1 VNGFGG
7 FMIGLGLGA
16 LIATQIMG
24 YAIDQHCVCD
34 AAAEPCRTPA
44 PCVEYVPETC
54 YMLIQVGDS
63 WIPYRYECG
72 HCAAYGVA
80 P

>member
-34 AAAEPCRTPA
+34 AAAEPCRTPSTVR
-44 PCVEYVPETC
+44 P
-54 YMLIQVGDS
+54 
-63 WIPYRYECG
+63 
-72 HCAAYGVA
+72 
-80 P
+80 

>member
-1 VNGFGG
+1 LIVLALWAFGQ
-7 FMIGLGLGA
+7 LHDLPS
-16 LIATQIMG
+16 
-24 YAIDQHCVCD
+24 H
-34 AAAEPCRTPA
+34 PPA